1 MVVPEIHQ
9 HHRFVSVPAALRRGR
24 EAWTQRRK
32 GENAI
37 ATARGSVYVWH
48 RIRFLKLPCFVRGIF
63 LCHELLS
70 AGAVPI
76 VCLANALEP
85 LIRLDGRKAFDP
97 AAQIGR
103 EHECATSTFH
113 GTERART
120 NCLIESG
127 PTGTRD

>member
-1 MVVPEIHQ
+1 
-9 HHRFVSVPAALRRGR
+9 
-24 EAWTQRRK
+24 
-32 GENAI
+32 
-37 ATARGSVYVWH
+37 VYVWH

-127 PTGTRD
+127 PTGTRDGARFSAFMGDLATISRDGSGNRARVRAARRQPFTLI